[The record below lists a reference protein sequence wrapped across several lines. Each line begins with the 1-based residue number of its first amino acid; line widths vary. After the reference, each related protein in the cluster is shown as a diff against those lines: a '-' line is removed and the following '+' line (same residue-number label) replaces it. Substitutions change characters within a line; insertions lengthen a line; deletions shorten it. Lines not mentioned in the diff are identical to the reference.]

1 MSFYGGFFFPLID
14 SAKIR
19 KIFLYTKNLDKKRWF
34 MMILDKIDSKKDEID
49 SHLDSLT
56 CKIEMFSG

>member
-34 MMILDKIDSKKDEID
+34 MMILDKIDSKKKTKMTAFWTVLWFIRHFE
-49 SHLDSLT
+49 
-56 CKIEMFSG
+56 

>member
-1 MSFYGGFFFPLID
+1 MVDFFSPLID

-34 MMILDKIDSKKDEID
+34 MMILDKIDSKKDEND
-49 SHLDSLT
+49 SLLDSLT